1 MRAVVLDDALI
12 GYALEIGERENQ
24 LTEELHLLEAG
35 VVEGLVPGLHVAG
48 IAIARGIAGLQHLH
62 DGIMAVGV
70 AATAGKHAPIGITPH
85 VAGLPVGFG
94 LVVQSHGDILVGGL
108 GIEHGFDGFVGPR
121 GVDIHPIV
129 LLGIVGDGVV
139 GIAHALAV
147 SAVTALEGVEI
158 HPGGLAPPFG
168 RGIATSGVI
177 GHQVVMVDGLD
188 TGGEGIPYLGLDVAL
203 DVAAH
208 EPDDVGLV
216 LVTVGEEGAV
226 FFGLVDTQFAVL
238 HQSAP
243 DAHHAD
249 IDAILPCQVDDV
261 VEVVPVAVRCHTVPV
276 PMCAV
281 PMCDRQRV

>member
-1 MRAVVLDDALI
+1 
-12 GYALEIGERENQ
+12 
-24 LTEELHLLEAG
+24 
-35 VVEGLVPGLHVAG
+35 
-48 IAIARGIAGLQHLH
+48 
-62 DGIMAVGV
+62 MAVGV

-108 GIEHGFDGFVGPR
+108 GIEHGFDGFVGPG
-121 GVDIHPIV
+121 GVDIHPVV

-226 FFGLVDTQFAVL
+226 FPGLVDTQFAVL

-243 DAHHAD
+243 DAYHAD
-249 IDAILPCQVDDV
+249 IDAILLCQVDDV
-261 VEVVPVAVRCHTVPV
+261 VEVVPVGVRCHTVPV
-276 PMCAV
+276 PMC
-281 PMCDRQRV
+281 DWQRVRGLAVDVDGGYGIDDLYLYHVIALLATTLQVPFRLGTVQTLGQQPPRLTLPEERRPVLVH